1 MIGLAVIVGIAIGF
15 PEMVLTSV
23 SLFGFITG
31 FAISGYSMIIND
43 VYDIEIDKINQPER
57 PLPQGFVSINLAIS
71 FSLILLFLGLTSS
84 LFISFYNLAIAGL
97 FSLLSWSYNVWGKKN
112 GFIGNFMVASSMAIP
127 FIFGG
132 IITGNL
138 SILIWSISLLAFL
151 SGMGRE
157 IIKTISDI
165 KGDKSK
171 GIKSVSITLGPKNA
185 ARIASL
191 FLFIAILVSLIPIYF
206 NLINFIYLP
215 LLLITDILFVYS
227 IFKIS
232 TDFSQIQAIKIK
244 TIILYSM
251 LLGLITFLLNSM
263 VLF

>member
-1 MIGLAVIVGIAIGF
+1 
-15 PEMVLTSV
+15 
-23 SLFGFITG
+23 
-31 FAISGYSMIIND
+31 
-43 VYDIEIDKINQPER
+43 
-57 PLPQGFVSINLAIS
+57 
-71 FSLILLFLGLTSS
+71 
-84 LFISFYNLAIAGL
+84 
-97 FSLLSWSYNVWGKKN
+97 
-112 GFIGNFMVASSMAIP
+112 MAIP

-171 GIKSVSITLGPKNA
+171 GIESVSITLGPKNA

-191 FLFIAILVSLIPIYF
+191 FLFIAILVSFIPIYF

-215 LLLITDILFVYS
+215 LLLITDMLFVYS

>member
-1 MIGLAVIVGIAIGF
+1 
-15 PEMVLTSV
+15 MVP
-23 SLFGFITG
+23 
-31 FAISGYSMIIND
+31 
-43 VYDIEIDKINQPER
+43 EIDA
-57 PLPQGFVSINLAIS
+57 V
-71 FSLILLFLGLTSS
+71 
-84 LFISFYNLAIAGL
+84 
-97 FSLLSWSYNVWGKKN
+97 
-112 GFIGNFMVASSMAIP
+112 
-127 FIFGG
+127 
-132 IITGNL
+132 
-138 SILIWSISLLAFL
+138 
-151 SGMGRE
+151 
-157 IIKTISDI
+157 KTILKNI

-171 GIKSVSITLGPKNA
+171 GIESVSITLGPKNA